1 MKMKLIAGV
10 DIGNSTTE
18 VCIASVQENKK
29 MRFLSSGI
37 TKTTGIK
44 GTTQNIKGVITS
56 LNQATASIGKTVN
69 DLELIRIN
77 EAAPVIGD
85 TAMETITETIITE
98 STMIGHNPDTPGGI
112 GLGIGELI
120 NINNIYRCTAGRDYI
135 FIIPGDISYEKAA
148 ELLNLALRKG
158 INVNGAIVQK
168 DEGVL
173 ISNRISKKMPIIDEV
188 KYIDKVPEAVLGAVE
203 VADTGYTIK
212 TLSNPYGIASIFKL
226 SADETKHIVP
236 VAKSLIGTRSA
247 VVIRTPKGEVK
258 EKVIPAGSLYIIG
271 KNSSS
276 EKIDIDAG
284 AEAIMEALER
294 AEEIE
299 DIEGETATNIGGMI
313 NSVKDTMS
321 GLTGET
327 IDKVK
332 IKDILAIDTTLPV
345 KVQGGIAGETF
356 MEKAVAVAAMVK
368 AQKLPMLKIASEL
381 ERELQVSVKVAGV
394 EAVAAV
400 LGAFT
405 TPGVKLPMAIL
416 DLGGGSTDAALIDEK
431 GTVRSTHLAGA
442 GELVTML
449 INSELGLK
457 DMTLAE
463 EIKKYPAAKAES
475 LFHIR
480 MENRE
485 IKFFKE
491 PLDSKYFGRIV
502 VLKDTMVPVYADI
515 TLEKL
520 VEVRRSA
527 KRRVFVE
534 NSLRALRSI
543 APMKNIRNIPS
554 IVLVGG
560 SAMDFEIPEMIMSEL
575 SRYKVVAGRGN
586 IRAEEGPRN
595 AVATGLVLSYISL

>member
-463 EIKKYPAAKAES
+463 EIKKYPAAKVES

>member
-29 MRFLSSGI
+29 LRFLSSGI

-44 GTTQNIKGVITS
+44 GTKQNIKGVITA
-56 LNQATASIGKTVN
+56 LNESAAHIGKTIK
-69 DLELIRIN
+69 DIELIRIN

-112 GLGIGELI
+112 GLGIGELV
-120 NINNIYRCTAGRDYI
+120 NINNIYRCAAGSDYI
-135 FIIPGDISYEKAA
+135 FIIPGDIAYEQAA

-158 INVNGAIVQK
+158 VNVNGAIVQR

-173 ISNRISKKMPIIDEV
+173 ISNRISKKIPIIDEV
-188 KYIDKVPEAVLGAVE
+188 RYIEKVPEAVLGAVE

-212 TLSNPYGIASIFKL
+212 TLSNPYGIASIFNL
-226 SADETKHIVP
+226 NAEETKLIVP
-236 VAKSLIGTRSA
+236 VAKSLVGTRSA

-258 EKVIPAGSLYIIG
+258 EKVIPAGSLYILG

-276 EKIDIDAG
+276 EKIDVDAG

-299 DIEGETATNIGGMI
+299 DIEGETATNVGGMI
-313 NSVKDTMS
+313 NSVKDTMA

-327 IDKVK
+327 IEQVK
-332 IKDILAIDTTLPV
+332 IKDMLAIDTTLPV

-368 AQKLPMLKIASEL
+368 AQKLPMLKVASEL

-449 INSELGLK
+449 INSELGLS

-463 EIKKYPAAKAES
+463 EIKKYPAAKVES
-475 LFHIR
+475 LFHLR

-502 VLKDTMVPVYADI
+502 VLKDTMIPVYADI

-520 VEVRRSA
+520 IEVRRSA

-543 APMKNIRNIPS
+543 APMRNIRNIPS

-560 SAMDFEIPEMIMSEL
+560 SAMDFEIPEMIMGEL

>member
-313 NSVKDTMS
+313 NSVKDTML

-463 EIKKYPAAKAES
+463 EIKKYPAAKVES

-502 VLKDTMVPVYADI
+502 VLKDAMVPVYADI

>member
-18 VCIASVQENKK
+18 VCIAEVQEGKAI
-29 MRFLSSGI
+29 RFLSSSLS
-37 TKTTGIK
+37 KTTGIK
-44 GTTQNIKGVITS
+44 GTTQNIKGVITA
-56 LNQATASIGKTVN
+56 LNEATASIGKTLKEI
-69 DLELIRIN
+69 DLIRIN

-98 STMIGHNPDTPGGI
+98 STMIGHNPGTPGGI
-112 GLGIGELI
+112 GLGVGELI
-120 NINNIYRCTAGRDYI
+120 NINNLYRCAAGKDYI
-135 FIIPGDISYEKAA
+135 FIIPGDISYEKAS
-148 ELLNLALRKG
+148 ELLNLAMRKG
-158 INVNGAIVQK
+158 IRVNGVIVQK

-173 ISNRISKKMPIIDEV
+173 ISNRILNTIPIIDEV
-188 KYIDKVPEAVLGAVE
+188 RHIEKVPEAVLGAVE

-212 TLSNPYGIASIFKL
+212 TLSNPYGIASIFNL
-226 SADETKHIVP
+226 NSEETKQIVP

-258 EKVIPAGSLYIIG
+258 EKIIPSGSIFILG
-271 KNSSS
+271 QNSSS
-276 EKIDIDAG
+276 EKVNVDAG
-284 AEAIMEALER
+284 AEAIMEALDRIGEV
-294 AEEIE
+294 E

-313 NSVKDTMS
+313 NSVKDTMAS
-321 GLTGET
+321 LTGET
-327 IDKVK
+327 IQQVK

-368 AQKLPMLKIASEL
+368 AQKLPMIKVANEIQK
-381 ERELQVSVKVAGV
+381 ELQVSVSVAGV
-394 EAVAAV
+394 EAVMAV

-449 INSELGLK
+449 INSELGLN
-457 DMTLAE
+457 DMSLAE
-463 EIKKYPAAKAES
+463 EIKKYPAAKVES

-491 PLDSKYFGRIV
+491 PLDSKYFGRVV
-502 VLKDTMVPVYADI
+502 VLKETMLPVYADI

-520 VEVRRSA
+520 VEVRKSA
-527 KRRVFVE
+527 KIRVFVE
-534 NSLRALRSI
+534 NSLRALRGI
-543 APMKNIRNIPS
+543 APMQNIRNIPN

-560 SAMDFEIPEMIMSEL
+560 SALDFEIPEMIMSEL
-575 SRYKVVAGRGN
+575 SKYKVVAGRGN